1 MPRAPELS
9 FEFFPPSDTTATLRL
24 WRAVERLS
32 PLAPGFVSVTYGAGG
47 STRERTFA
55 AIQTIRDRARLNVAG
70 HLTCVDATAEETL
83 EVAERYRAMGVTRI
97 VALRGDP
104 PKGETE
110 FKAHP
115 GGFASGLEL
124 VAALAERGFEVSVPA
139 YPEVHPEAPSLA
151 ADIATLKAK
160 EEAGAKRAITQF
172 FFEAETFLRF
182 RDQARAA
189 GVTIPIVP
197 GLLPIE
203 NFKKMSR
210 FAARCQTSIPDWMAK
225 AFENA
230 RSEED
235 ETLLATSIAAD
246 LAADL
251 MSEGCDAI
259 HLYTLNNPD
268 LTYDVCR
275 AIGVE
280 PQAPAMAA
288 GAA

>member
-1 MPRAPELS
+1 MPSAPELS

-24 WRAVERLS
+24 WRAVERLA
-32 PLAPGFVSVTYGAGG
+32 PLAPSFVSVTYGAGG

-70 HLTCVDATAEETL
+70 HLTCVDATVEETL
-83 EVAERYRAMGVTRI
+83 DVATRYRSMGLTRI

-104 PKGETE
+104 PKGETA

-115 GGFASGLEL
+115 GGFRSGLEL
-124 VAALAERGFEVSVPA
+124 VSALADAGFEVSVPA
-139 YPEVHPEAPSLA
+139 YPEVHPEAPSLD

-160 EEAGAKRAITQF
+160 EDAGAKRAITQF
-172 FFEAETFLRF
+172 FFETETFLRF
-182 RDQARAA
+182 RDKAHSA

-203 NFKKMSR
+203 NFAKMAR
-210 FAARCQTSIPDWMAK
+210 FAKRCQTSIPDWMAK

-230 RSEED
+230 RSEE
-235 ETLLATSIAAD
+235 EATLLATSIAAD

-251 MSEGCDAI
+251 VTAGCDAI

-275 AIGVE
+275 AMGVE
-280 PQAPAMAA
+280 PQAPEMAI